1 MKGAGKANE
10 SNDVYAAVVSP
21 FAGLLTGEAVRDMGR
36 LGGVGAEIRGVV
48 VGGVAAATGVASSP
62 PRAISR

>member
-1 MKGAGKANE
+1 M
-10 SNDVYAAVVSP
+10 SP

-48 VGGVAAATGVASSP
+48 VGGVAAAATGVVSSP
-62 PRAISR
+62 RVTSR